1 MISGQWT
8 SVREA
13 QEAIKALG
21 DAFSQPVLEDTL
33 KKLAAPIAE
42 DIRQRLAPHRRS
54 GLTEEDIGVAVS
66 KENREAGEAVVL
78 VGAHG
83 KKGGRAYI
91 LRFLE
96 FGTFRQPARPVMRPA
111 WDAAEG
117 SYPERALQELRKA
130 YERGVKRFSRRA
142 S

>member
-1 MISGQWT
+1 MISGEWKG
-8 SVREA
+8 VREA
-13 QEAIKALG
+13 EQAIKALG
-21 DAFSQPVLEDTL
+21 DVFSQPVLEDAL

-42 DIRQRLAPHRRS
+42 DIRHNLAPHRRS
-54 GLTEEDIGVAVS
+54 GFTEEDIGVSVS
-66 KENREAGEAVVL
+66 KERREAGEAVVV

-83 KKGGRAYI
+83 RKGGRAYI
-91 LRFLE
+91 LGFLE
-96 FGTFRQPARPVMRPA
+96 FGTFRQPARPVIRPA

-130 YERGVKRFSRRA
+130 YERGIKRFSRRA